1 MSAETKLLSHPPR
14 EKCCQPTIAHRVFV
28 CIDSVDA
35 HESKIAGV
43 TANGERPPLTEILS
57 TLLAPKRLCDG
68 PGGYR
73 LTMRVMT
80 SMIRRIERS
89 TGMDKSIVATQKAVA
104 VALDHPVP
112 MDVLSGRR
120 IGHPLHPAAVQLPVG
135 LWVGAIALD
144 AFGGRRSRSSAQAL
158 IGFGVLTSVPA
169 VVTGLAEWI
178 HTADAER
185 RVGAVHAVCN
195 AVATGTF
202 ALSWWQRR
210 SQPGAGRLAA
220 AGGMAIASVGGWL
233 GGHLA
238 YSRGVGVNTAAFLPL
253 TTEWSAAA
261 QRDDVTAGSVTEGRV
276 GVVALAVTEITAK
289 DGSSKV
295 VAMDSRCSH
304 RGGPLHEGS
313 VNDGCI
319 SCPWHGSLF
328 DLTTG
333 EVRRGPAS
341 VGQLVYQTRVVGGRV
356 EIATDDPGGLRAS
369 AI

>member
-1 MSAETKLLSHPPR
+1 MTPIFAIVAQS
-14 EKCCQPTIAHRVFV
+14 
-28 CIDSVDA
+28 
-35 HESKIAGV
+35 
-43 TANGERPPLTEILS
+43 
-57 TLLAPKRLCDG
+57 RLRDG
-68 PGGYR
+68 PDGYAPA
-73 LTMRVMT
+73 MKMMT

-89 TGMDKSIVATQKAVA
+89 SRLDKGTVATQKVVA
-104 VALDHPVP
+104 LALDHPVP

-144 AFGGRRSRSSAQAL
+144 ALGGRRSRSSAQAL
-158 IGFGVLTSVPA
+158 VGLGVLTSVPA
-169 VVTGLAEWI
+169 VLTGLAEWI

-185 RVGAVHAVCN
+185 RVGAVHAMCN
-195 AVATGTF
+195 AVATGAFT
-202 ALSWWQRR
+202 LSWWQRR
-210 SQPGAGRLAA
+210 SQPGAGRVAA

-238 YSRGVGVNTAAFLPL
+238 YSRGVGVNTSAFLPL
-253 TTEWSAAA
+253 TTEWSVAAE
-261 QRDDVTAGSVTEGRV
+261 RDDVVAGSVTEGRIA
-276 GVVALAVTEITAK
+276 GVALAITEVGAE
-289 DGSSKV
+289 DGSPKV

-313 VNDGCI
+313 IDDGCI

-328 DLTTG
+328 DLSTG
-333 EVRRGPAS
+333 EARRGPAS
-341 VGQLVYQTRVVGGRV
+341 AGQLVYQTRVVGGRV